1 MPNTSEIFKS
11 LAVDARRDLLLA
23 MVETDRTVQELTDV
37 VSIGQSAVSQHL
49 ANLKR
54 SGLVRDRK
62 GGRHRYYSI
71 CPGAFQHVEDW
82 LAPFRDAWLGKLDQL
97 ERQLERRK
105 N

>member
-1 MPNTSEIFKS
+1 MPDTSEIFKS

-23 MVETDRTVQELTDV
+23 MVETDRTVQELTTV

-49 ANLKR
+49 ANLKN

-62 GGRHRYYSI
+62 VGRYRYYSI
-71 CPGAFQHVEDW
+71 CPEAFQYVEDW
-82 LAPFRDAWLGKLDQL
+82 LAPFRESWLGKLDQL